1 MSEILTNWISLP
13 YKYLLEEIKSV
24 IVFLCQNVLLYN
36 RGVANPH
43 VNTTFPATGAVNGH

>member
-1 MSEILTNWISLP
+1 MD
-13 YKYLLEEIKSV
+13 KLLV
-24 IVFLCQNVLLYN
+24 GCQIYQYFPRKNFLLYN